1 MHINL
6 YREAYIYLLFRF
18 FFCVM
23 NKITVTALDRK
34 FNCYVKPISA
44 IARKIFLLLKKNGYS
59 FDICLVGN
67 SVIRKINRTYRKK
80 DKVTNVLSFC
90 EPENFIGA
98 PSKYKYLG
106 EIYLGLDFIK
116 ANNQDLKLMITHG
129 TLHLLGYDHE
139 TEKDRVKMEK
149 KERLILSNMG

>member
-90 EPENFIGA
+90 EPKNFIGA

-116 ANNQDLKLMITHG
+116 TNGQDLKLMIVHG
-129 TLHLLGYDHE
+129 VLHLLGYDHE
-139 TEKDRVKMEK
+139 TRKEMTVMESKEQSILKD
-149 KERLILSNMG
+149 I

>member
-6 YREAYIYLLFRF
+6 YREEYIYLPSR

-59 FDICLVGN
+59 FDVYLVGN

-106 EIYLGLDFIK
+106 EVYLGLDFIK
-116 ANNQDLKLMITHG
+116 TNGQDLKLMIVHG
-129 TLHLLGYDHE
+129 VLHLLGYDHE
-139 TEKDRVKMEK
+139 TRKEMTVMES
-149 KERLILSNMG
+149 KEQSILKNI